1 MTHRVALGVL
11 RFQNGELK
19 LALLLKDTLLDLL
32 QLTENFLLA
41 GAVTVKAFFR
51 DAGVFCGTTLVFLQ
65 ITFVSMR
72 GVERH
77 HHLLHLLHL
86 LDVEHFALG
95 CHWSLLEVL
104 TALKALLE
112 RRCEGVAPRVELV
125 FLIIRHL
132 KKNSSIINKNDNPF
146 NR

>member
-65 ITFVSMR
+65 IAFVSMR
-72 GVERH
+72 GVQRH
-77 HHLLHLLHL
+77 HHLLH
-86 LDVEHFALG
+86 
-95 CHWSLLEVL
+95 
-104 TALKALLE
+104 
-112 RRCEGVAPRVELV
+112 
-125 FLIIRHL
+125 
-132 KKNSSIINKNDNPF
+132 
-146 NR
+146 